1 MATATPTSVTQY
13 QTGFQPQLSPYEQT
27 LAGSA
32 MGTVFQYQFQK
43 NADGS
48 PVLDS
53 QGQPVPVTDPATGLP
68 KVAGFQQAPSAM
80 YNPNQTY
87 QGQQVAQF
95 TPLQQQAFQNAQNM
109 GVSGQVGQGTNIAN
123 QAAQMGLNANY
134 QYNPYSA
141 QNVSGAQ
148 GQAAQLGNAP
158 TATAQNANA
167 QYSQAQTAGNTNLGS
182 AYTGTAQGMNAA
194 QGQNTQLSNAPSIGA
209 ASFNQPG
216 NVSAQQINAL
226 NPNYFQMQAAQGV
239 SGPSLQNYQ
248 MGPASQVNSQNFT
261 GNNVAQYMNPYLQQ
275 ALNPQI
281 QLLQQQQG
289 MQQTANQAKQTQAGA
304 FGGSRASVEDALQ
317 NQSNQLAMSNLIGQG
332 YNTAYGQ
339 AAQQFNASNAANLQ
353 AQQANQQAGLTVGQ
367 QNLGANLQ
375 TQNLGATLGQQ
386 AQLANQANQQ
396 QANLQNLSANLQT
409 QGLQAQTG
417 LQAQQSNQSAGL
429 QALLAN
435 QQMGYNTGLQNAQL
449 QQQANL
455 ANQSLAGQYGLQQGT
470 MNQQT
475 AMANL
480 ANQQAAAANNQ
491 QYANQYGLANLAA
504 LNQYG
509 LQQGTMNQQTSMA
522 NLANQQQTAL
532 ANQQYGNQYG
542 LANQA
547 AQNQFALANQQLAG
561 QYGLQQG
568 SMNQQMG
575 LQNLAN
581 TQQANLANQQMG
593 LSAAQLNAQ
602 QQQFGAGYGLQ
613 GANTA
618 LTGANTLGTLGQ
630 NLYSQ
635 NIGINQLQN
644 AAGLQQQQQI
654 QNVLNTNYGNY
665 MNQAL
670 YPQQQMSFL
679 SNMYNSLPTSTQ
691 STSTYTAPPTPLQT
705 LGAVGTGIYGLS
717 KIAKGGLTKSPK
729 KMKRGGLGAIALN
742 SIGA

>member
-32 MGTVFQYQFQK
+32 MGTVFQYAK
-43 NADGS
+43 DANGN
-48 PVLDS
+48 PILD
-53 QGQPVPVTDPATGLP
+53 PTTGLP
-68 KVAGFQQAPSAM
+68 QVSGFQQTPNQL

-95 TPLQQQAFQNAQNM
+95 TPLEQQAFQNAQNM
-109 GVSGQVGQGTNIAN
+109 SVSGQTGQGSDIAN
-123 QAAQMGLNANY
+123 KAAQMGLNANY

-148 GQAAQLGNAP
+148 GQSAQLG
-158 TATAQNANA
+158 
-167 QYSQAQTAGNTNLGS
+167 
-182 AYTGTAQGMNAA
+182 
-194 QGQNTQLSNAPSIGA
+194 NAPSIGA

-216 NVSAQQINAL
+216 NVSAQQISAL

-248 MGPASQVNSQNFT
+248 MGPASQVGSQNFT
-261 GNNVAQYMNPYLQQ
+261 GNAISQYMNPYLQS
-275 ALNPQI
+275 ALAPQM

-289 MQQTANQAKQTQAGA
+289 MQQASNQARQTQAGA
-304 FGGSRASVEDALQ
+304 FGGARAGVEDALQ

-332 YNTAYGQ
+332 YNNAYNQ
-339 AAQQFNASNAANLQ
+339 AAQQFNTSNAANLQ

-396 QANLQNLSANLQT
+396 QTNLQNLSANLQT

-429 QALLAN
+429 QAMLAN

-449 QQQANL
+449 SQQANL

-470 MNQQT
+470 
-475 AMANL
+475 
-480 ANQQAAAANNQ
+480 
-491 QYANQYGLANLAA
+491 
-504 LNQYG
+504 
-509 LQQGTMNQQTSMA
+509 
-522 NLANQQQTAL
+522 
-532 ANQQYGNQYG
+532 
-542 LANQA
+542 
-547 AQNQFALANQQLAG
+547 
-561 QYGLQQG
+561 
-568 SMNQQMG
+568 MNQQMG

-593 LSAAQLNAQ
+593 LNAAQLNAQ
-602 QQQFGAGYGLQ
+602 QQQFGAGFGLQ
-613 GANTA
+613 GAQTA

-630 NLYSQ
+630 NQYTQ
-635 NIGINQLQN
+635 NLGINQLQN
-644 AAGLQQQQQI
+644 ATGVQQQQQI

-665 MNQAL
+665 MANAQ
-670 YPQQQMSFL
+670 YPQQQLGFL
-679 SNMYNSLPTSTQ
+679 SNMYNSLPTTTQ
-691 STSTYTAPPTPLQT
+691 STSTYTAPPSVASL
-705 LGAVGTGIYGLS
+705 LTGIGGVALGTAL
-717 KIAKGGLTKSPK
+717 KAKGGVIKTKRMAKGGLT
-729 KMKRGGLGAIALN
+729 ALAV
-742 SIGA
+742 SQIGRA

>member
-32 MGTVFQYQFQK
+32 MGTVFQYQTDSSG
-43 NADGS
+43 N
-48 PVLDS
+48 PVI
-53 QGQPVPVTDPATGLP
+53 DPATGLP

-134 QYNPYSA
+134 QYNPYTA

-158 TATAQNANA
+158 TATATTGSSQN
-167 QYSQAQTAGNTNLGS
+167 
-182 AYTGTAQGMNAA
+182 MNAA

-216 NVSAQQINAL
+216 NVSAQQISAL

-289 MQQTANQAKQTQAGA
+289 MQQAANQAKQTQAGA

-449 QQQANL
+449 SQQANL

-504 LNQYG
+504 Q
-509 LQQGTMNQQTSMA
+509 
-522 NLANQQQTAL
+522 
-532 ANQQYGNQYG
+532 NQYG
-542 LANQA
+542 LANQ
-547 AQNQFALANQQLAG
+547 QLMG

-665 MNQAL
+665 MNQAQ
-670 YPQQQMSFL
+670 YPQQGLSFL

-717 KIAKGGLTKSPK
+717 KIGSKEGGLLRTK

-742 SIGA
+742 NIGA